1 MGESRVR
8 YHLLALAV
16 VLVWG
21 VTFVCTKVL
30 IGAGLHP
37 VDIFWIRFVLAYAGI
52 WLYILLTG
60 RDRTLWFG
68 WKEEL
73 VFLFLGITGGSF
85 YFLTENTAL
94 AHTQASNVSFLVCS
108 APLFTAIFTL
118 IYRRFG
124 RGRFADSLERVRL
137 GWPLIG
143 GTVLALSG
151 MALVAFEGSR
161 LRVSPLGDLLA
172 IGAALCWALYSL
184 FMGEMAR
191 RYGTVTATR
200 KVFFY
205 GLLTIIPFLFGSDRG
220 FSPELLRPFPVWGN
234 LLFLGLVAS
243 LACFIAWNLVIDQLG
258 NVSSTNYVYLN
269 PVFTLL
275 TAALRPR
282 LRRHPCRRHLGR
294 LRQDGLTPIVMKRL
308 SFLLLLCAWL
318 PAAGQSFE
326 PFTFVQMS
334 DPQIGFFDRSPGY
347 GQSDS
352 LMMAAVAAVNAVDPA
367 FILLTGDLV
376 NDPYDAVQDSIY
388 RVRDR
393 FSFRLHDCAFI
404 GFDSNC
410 ILDKATGFEA
420 AQKAWLEAELA
431 AARGA
436 RHIFVFLHCPIIREA
451 IDERVDNSNFPVEKR
466 EEYIGLFKKYGVTA
480 VFAGHTHQEYDCEY
494 DGIRFITAG
503 PVGNALGH
511 GKPGYEV
518 VRVTADGFTAEDV
531 PTPGVKVRRPSFG
544 GGFPG
549 GRPGGRPGRT
559 N

>member
-1 MGESRVR
+1 
-8 YHLLALAV
+8 
-16 VLVWG
+16 
-21 VTFVCTKVL
+21 
-30 IGAGLHP
+30 
-37 VDIFWIRFVLAYAGI
+37 
-52 WLYILLTG
+52 
-60 RDRTLWFG
+60 
-68 WKEEL
+68 
-73 VFLFLGITGGSF
+73 
-85 YFLTENTAL
+85 
-94 AHTQASNVSFLVCS
+94 
-108 APLFTAIFTL
+108 
-118 IYRRFG
+118 
-124 RGRFADSLERVRL
+124 
-137 GWPLIG
+137 
-143 GTVLALSG
+143 
-151 MALVAFEGSR
+151 
-161 LRVSPLGDLLA
+161 
-172 IGAALCWALYSL
+172 
-184 FMGEMAR
+184 
-191 RYGTVTATR
+191 
-200 KVFFY
+200 
-205 GLLTIIPFLFGSDRG
+205 
-220 FSPELLRPFPVWGN
+220 
-234 LLFLGLVAS
+234 
-243 LACFIAWNLVIDQLG
+243 
-258 NVSSTNYVYLN
+258 
-269 PVFTLL
+269 
-275 TAALRPR
+275 
-282 LRRHPCRRHLGR
+282 
-294 LRQDGLTPIVMKRL
+294 MKRL
-308 SFLLLLCAWL
+308 SFLLLFCAWL

-352 LMMAAVAAVNAVDPA
+352 LMMAAVAAVNAVDPV
-367 FILLTGDLV
+367 FILMTGDLV

-388 RVRDR
+388 RVRLAGLKAPVHVIPGNHDMKGFSEEEHAHYMSMRGSDR
-393 FSFRLHDCAFI
+393 FSFRSHDCAFI

-410 ILDKATGFEA
+410 ILDKATEFEA

-511 GKPGYEV
+511 GKPGYEM
-518 VRVTADGFTAEDV
+518 VRVTADGFTAEYV